1 VTEYLSVLVLVLTT
15 PLREYSTKSQRLL
28 LGKGYLYV
36 IEIKPNEYGYLK
48 ESIVKLK
55 ELLFK

>member
-1 VTEYLSVLVLVLTT
+1 MTEYLLVLVLVLTT
-15 PLREYSTKSQRLL
+15 PLHEYSTKSQRLL

-48 ESIVKLK
+48 ENIVKLK

>member
-1 VTEYLSVLVLVLTT
+1 VTEYLLVLVLVLTT
-15 PLREYSTKSQRLL
+15 PLREYFTKSQRLL

-36 IEIKPNEYGYLK
+36 IEIKPNGYGYLK

>member
-1 VTEYLSVLVLVLTT
+1 MLVLVLTT
-15 PLREYSTKSQRLL
+15 LLREYSTKSQRLL

-36 IEIKPNEYGYLK
+36 TEIKPNEYGYLK

>member
-1 VTEYLSVLVLVLTT
+1 MTGCLLVLVQVLAT
-15 PLREYSTKSQRLL
+15 PLHEYSMKPQRLL

-48 ESIVKLK
+48 ENIVKLK

>member
-1 VTEYLSVLVLVLTT
+1 MAECLLILVLVLATL
-15 PLREYSTKSQRLL
+15 PREYSTKSQRLL

-36 IEIKPNEYGYLK
+36 IEIKPNGYGYLK